1 MEDGAIVKPGLTES
15 CADACCP
22 STPSALSLTSER
34 TALIWHAFR
43 LEWMTVAWMVV
54 EGVVALAA
62 GLAAGSLTL
71 MAFGLDSAI
80 ELASAGVL
88 IWRLNVELRHGQG
101 FSERAE
107 RTATRIGAVLLFTL
121 AAYIVTGAAW
131 SLWTRHGE
139 AFSLPGLIVVLLAM
153 PIMTLLARRKIA
165 IATQLGSRAMRA
177 DAAES
182 ITCGWLSFVVV
193 VGLLADLMLGAW
205 WVDAVTSLVIVG
217 FVVKE
222 LRRPR
227 GKGQL
232 TPRKIG
238 ARHPHKTN
246 EAGRQGR
253 ARTKTEKAFE
263 EERPSSARVLAGGL
277 ERRRA
282 EDRVRRARSDLEDR
296 RIRRGGC
303 VGLFNGFVPGHGQLQ
318 EWFPH
323 KPCAHS
329 LNSPLT
335 KAGPKLRLRLD
346 PSQRYDGASDLSYA
360 EPSCDNLGESGETG

>member
-1 MEDGAIVKPGLTES
+1 MADGTIVKPGLTES
-15 CADACCP
+15 CADTCCR

-34 TALIWHAFR
+34 AALIRQAFR

-54 EGVVALAA
+54 EGVVALGA

-193 VGLLADLMLGAW
+193 VGLLADLVLLGAW

-217 FVVKE
+217 FVVQE
-222 LRRPR
+222 
-227 GKGQL
+227 
-232 TPRKIG
+232 
-238 ARHPHKTN
+238 AR
-246 EAGRQGR
+246 EA
-253 ARTKTEKAFE
+253 
-263 EERPSSARVLAGGL
+263 
-277 ERRRA
+277 
-282 EDRVRRARSDLEDR
+282 
-296 RIRRGGC
+296 
-303 VGLFNGFVPGHGQLQ
+303 
-318 EWFPH
+318 W
-323 KPCAHS
+323 
-329 LNSPLT
+329 
-335 KAGPKLRLRLD
+335 
-346 PSQRYDGASDLSYA
+346 
-360 EPSCDNLGESGETG
+360 SGEDCCDHD